1 MPNLATRLRD
11 LTALKIAERPPRGAD
26 SALAAV
32 GRLIGVDRA
41 YVFLFDAGGQSMSN
55 TQEWC
60 AAGIAAQRDR
70 LQKVPVSYYPWWM
83 GELRSGREIR
93 LDSLA
98 DLPPEAAG
106 ERALLELQEIRSLL
120 VLPMTHAGRL
130 IGFAGFDQ
138 VRTAKVWR
146 EEEIAVLRIVAGN
159 IAGTLAPAAAGWA
172 GNRPSGHRAGGAPR
186 SRAATSLSLR
196 WRVMLLAMSMVAMVV
211 VLMAVAVYAVVSAAL
226 YTDIDRQLQTR
237 AQLLIAS
244 GSLAADPGKAI
255 EGTAYSDVN
264 AMLVNPGRSIYTAN
278 QQGQSLP
285 IGQPERAVIRG
296 DLFMSRRT
304 VVDQRVLAIHL
315 PNGSSLLISKSL
327 QPTNEV
333 MDNLKWVLLAVGGIG
348 VVIAAVAGGMVARTG
363 LRPVGRLTEA
373 AERVARTDDLRPIP
387 VFGSDEL
394 ARLTEAF
401 NAMLRG
407 LAESR
412 ERQARLVADA
422 GHELKTPLTSLRTN
436 VELLMASSSPG
447 APAVPEQELAEL
459 RADVIGQIEELST
472 LVGDLVDLTREDNA
486 HPAAVESVDMS
497 EVIDRS
503 LERVRRRRNDIQ
515 FDIEAAGWLVRGD
528 PAGLSRAV
536 LNLLDNAAKWS
547 PPGGTVGLRL
557 RQVDPAHAEL
567 VVSDQGPGIPP
578 EERDLVF
585 ERFYR
590 STSARAMP
598 GSGLGLAIVRQVVVK
613 HGGMIRIGETVPGG
627 QPPGTSFFVLLPGRP
642 IPGPRVPA
650 SAVSENA
657 GRDGDPTTADGNH
670 PARRSVISVDS
681 Q

>member
-1 MPNLATRLRD
+1 MFG
-11 LTALKIAERPPRGAD
+11 LKR
-26 SALAAV
+26 
-32 GRLIGVDRA
+32 RA
-41 YVFLFDAGGQSMSN
+41 RVS
-55 TQEWC
+55 
-60 AAGIAAQRDR
+60 R
-70 LQKVPVSYYPWWM
+70 VPANV
-83 GELRSGREIR
+83 
-93 LDSLA
+93 
-98 DLPPEAAG
+98 
-106 ERALLELQEIRSLL
+106 
-120 VLPMTHAGRL
+120 T
-130 IGFAGFDQ
+130 
-138 VRTAKVWR
+138 
-146 EEEIAVLRIVAGN
+146 
-159 IAGTLAPAAAGWA
+159 
-172 GNRPSGHRAGGAPR
+172 
-186 SRAATSLSLR
+186 TSLSLR

-226 YTDIDRQLQTR
+226 YTDIDNQLQSR

-244 GSLAADPGKAI
+244 GSLAADPAKAI

-278 QQGQSLP
+278 QQGQTLP
-285 IGQPERAVIRG
+285 VGQPEKAVIQG
-296 DLFMSRRT
+296 ELFMSRRT
-304 VVDQRVLAIHL
+304 VGDQRVLAIHL

-327 QPTNEV
+327 QPTNAV
-333 MDNLKWVLLAVGGIG
+333 MTKLKWVLLAVGGIG

-363 LRPVGRLTEA
+363 LRPVGQLTEA

-387 VFGSDEL
+387 VLGSDEL

-401 NAMLRG
+401 NAMLRA

-436 VELLMASSSPG
+436 VELLMASSAPG
-447 APAVPEQELAEL
+447 APPIPESELAEL
-459 RADVIGQIEELST
+459 RSDVIGQIEELST

-486 HPAAVESVDMS
+486 RGAVLEDVEMT

-503 LERVRRRRNDIQ
+503 LERVRRRRSDIR
-515 FDIEAAGWLVRGD
+515 FDIDAIGWQVHGD

-547 PPGGTVGLRL
+547 PPGGTVALRL
-557 RQVDPAHAEL
+557 RQVDAAHAEL
-567 VVSDQGPGIPP
+567 VVSDEGPGIAPD
-578 EERDLVF
+578 ERGLVF

-598 GSGLGLAIVRQVVVK
+598 GSGLGLAIVKQVVVK

-627 QPPGTSFFVLLPGRP
+627 EPPGTAFFVLLPGAPTASSYR
-642 IPGPRVPA
+642 PA
-650 SAVSENA
+650 SAVSETPAPNGHVGGGFA
-657 GRDGDPTTADGNH
+657 VRDGNASAVP
-670 PARRSVISVDS
+670 SVISVDS